1 MSDKKDTKKNQDSMF
16 RDTEITISG
25 EKIYIS
31 PTLKLIFA
39 WTIFFALLFVF
50 ILVVRDDSKKD
61 DKKTDSTTQENVSD
75 TSVTNDD
82 EIGSTDAKATN
93 VDGGSTTVPM
103 EVNAYPEVNAL
114 VNSYLTA
121 TVSCDAA
128 ILKSIVTNPA
138 EFDDMTALQA
148 RAQFIQGYTNVQ
160 CYTKTGP
167 ETDSFVVFVVS
178 NTTIANIA
186 TAPMD
191 FMTLYVQKTENG
203 YVINNNTLTDD
214 ITGYINSVKQ
224 DSDIQQVM
232 QEVANYNT
240 QAVESDADLKAF
252 YEMLGQ

>member
-82 EIGSTDAKATN
+82 EIGSTDVKATN
-93 VDGGSTTVPM
+93 VDGSTTVPM

-232 QEVANYNT
+232 QEVTNYNT
-240 QAVESDADLKAF
+240 QAVANDADLKAF

>member
-31 PTLKLIFA
+31 PTLKLVFA

-50 ILVVRDDSKKD
+50 ILVVRDDSKQD
-61 DKKTDSTTQENVSD
+61 DKKTDSTTQASVSD
-75 TSVTNDD
+75 TSAEDGGEN
-82 EIGSTDAKATN
+82 GSTDAPATN
-93 VDGGSTTVPM
+93 VDSGSTVPM
-103 EVNAYPEVNAL
+103 EANAYPEVNAL
-114 VNSYLTA
+114 VNAYLTA

-128 ILKSIVTNPA
+128 ILKSIVTNPS
-138 EFDDMTALQA
+138 EFDDMSALQA
-148 RAQFIQGYTNVQ
+148 RAQFIQGYANVQ

-186 TAPMD
+186 TTPMD

-203 YVINNNTLTDD
+203 YVINNNILTDD
-214 ITGYINSVKQ
+214 VTGYINSVKQ

-232 QEVANYNT
+232 QEVTNYNT
-240 QAVESDADLKAF
+240 QAVASDADLKAF